1 MERQFESKQ
10 HGRLTFHPVYLIA
23 RMEAPYTLDLVE
35 AAAGKV
41 VDFLP
46 LPESTSTRP

>member
-23 RMEAPYTLDLVE
+23 RMEAPYTLVE

-41 VDFLP
+41 VYFLP